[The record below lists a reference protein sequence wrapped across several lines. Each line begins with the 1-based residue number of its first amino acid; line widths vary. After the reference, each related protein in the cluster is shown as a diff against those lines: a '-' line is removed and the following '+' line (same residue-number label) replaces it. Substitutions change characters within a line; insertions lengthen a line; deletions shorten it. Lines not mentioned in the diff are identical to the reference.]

1 MSSTQDRNKENKDSD
16 KKTRHVY
23 SHSDQK
29 TLGIIIQSLDTK
41 GILRSTSRDAGIR
54 QAKDELWKKIEKAFN
69 TQTVHPEPFPIWSLK
84 VTIRLNDNLPIL

>member
-1 MSSTQDRNKENKDSD
+1 MSLTQERNKENADPN

-29 TLGIIIQSLDTK
+29 TLGILIKNLDK
-41 GILRSTSRDAGIR
+41 RGILRSTSRDAGIR

-84 VTIRLNDNLPIL
+84 VRLLKVKF